1 MSVVPQQVTD
11 FLKTSAPFDQ
21 LNEEE
26 MIHLAKQASLIYLTA
41 DNTETLLKENE
52 GRLFLIQ
59 NGQFSVKDAEQSE
72 RHLSEGD
79 YFGYPKLLDNID
91 YPLSVKVDKPGLVYC
106 FTAAAFHRVLSFPA
120 IADFFHGTRTGALQ
134 NQAVVESNS
143 MWLYKAL
150 HEVIEHE
157 PVQAAESV
165 SIQQAAQIMSENK
178 VSSLLIT
185 RDEKLVGIVTDRDLR
200 NRVVAKGADIS
211 LSVADIMT
219 ATPAMIHQYRT
230 MFDAMALMSERN
242 IHHLPVVDRNSRKP
256 LGMITASDIVR
267 HQRGNVLYIIGELS
281 KADNLYELTR
291 LSWQMPHYFATH
303 AKRPG
308 DFDIAGKVLSQATD
322 IMTRK
327 LIHYYQREH
336 GPAPLRY
343 SWVVYGSQAR
353 EDQTMG
359 SDQDN
364 GLLLETTPTDSQ
376 ADYFAGMADY
386 VCNGLAK
393 CGIKLCDGIES
404 GIAFVT
410 GTG

>member
-157 PVQAAESV
+157 PVQA
-165 SIQQAAQIMSENK
+165 
-178 VSSLLIT
+178 
-185 RDEKLVGIVTDRDLR
+185 G
-200 NRVVAKGADIS
+200 
-211 LSVADIMT
+211 
-219 ATPAMIHQYRT
+219 
-230 MFDAMALMSERN
+230 
-242 IHHLPVVDRNSRKP
+242 
-256 LGMITASDIVR
+256 
-267 HQRGNVLYIIGELS
+267 
-281 KADNLYELTR
+281 
-291 LSWQMPHYFATH
+291 
-303 AKRPG
+303 
-308 DFDIAGKVLSQATD
+308 
-322 IMTRK
+322 
-327 LIHYYQREH
+327 
-336 GPAPLRY
+336 
-343 SWVVYGSQAR
+343 
-353 EDQTMG
+353 
-359 SDQDN
+359 
-364 GLLLETTPTDSQ
+364 
-376 ADYFAGMADY
+376 
-386 VCNGLAK
+386 
-393 CGIKLCDGIES
+393 
-404 GIAFVT
+404 
-410 GTG
+410 